1 MANKLTEFSALIILF
16 IPVIVAVASVIIKFN
31 IVDFVYL
38 VLVGIIFLNYFI
50 KTRKQSWSFLVLFIY

>member
-16 IPVIVAVASVIIKFN
+16 IPVIVAVDNVIIKFN

-50 KTRKQSWSFLVLFIY
+50 KTRKQS